1 MTQVTVD
8 FSTIVNKIKPM
19 HCINNAPLHGTDD
32 RLFHYLREA
41 GIPAARLH
49 DTGGR
54 YGGFCFVDIEN
65 IFRDFEAD
73 PADTEAYDFAFTD
86 WLLGKLVENDTEPFY
101 RLGATI
107 ENSHRIKAYHIFPP
121 RDNLKWAKICEGI
134 IRHYNEGWANGFH
147 FGIRYWEI
155 WNEPDNEIT
164 SDDNPMWKGNK
175 EQYFA
180 LYETAANYLKQRF
193 PDLKIGGYASCGFYA
208 LSQSGLDDKPNTS
221 PREEYFMEFFTAFM
235 EYISS
240 PEHKSPLDFFSWHS
254 YSGIQRTVQYAE
266 FTRGS
271 LDHYGFSAAE
281 SILNEWNPGIAYRGQ
296 LRDASSILGMM
307 CALQKSSVDMLMY
320 YDGQV
325 DTTYGG
331 MFNPLKLVPFKAYY
345 ALMAFNELF
354 KLQSEVS
361 SSSDDADVYICAAA
375 NPEGKAVLMVNT
387 SANDKTIVL
396 HINGQGTNESMT
408 FDRMDLDES
417 NNLEYTGQLDVHQ
430 TSALTLPAYSI
441 MLLKTATA
449 R

>member
-1 MTQVTVD
+1 MTKVTVD

-65 IFRDFEAD
+65 IFRDFAANPAD
-73 PADTEAYDFAFTD
+73 PAAYDFAFTD
-86 WLLGKLVENDTEPFY
+86 WLLGKLVENGSEPFY

-107 ENSHRIKAYHIFPP
+107 ENSHRIKAYHIYPP
-121 RDNLKWAKICEGI
+121 KDNLKWAKICEGI

-180 LYETAANYLKQRF
+180 LYETAANYLKQCF

-208 LSQSGLDDKPNTS
+208 LSQSGVDDKPNTS

-235 EYISS
+235 EFISS
-240 PEHKSPLDFFSWHS
+240 AEHKSPLDFFSWHS

-266 FTRGS
+266 FTRSS
-271 LDHYGFSAAE
+271 LDRYGFNLAE
-281 SILNEWNPGIAYRGQ
+281 SILNEWNPGIAYRGE
-296 LRDASSILGMM
+296 LRDAAAILGMM

-331 MFNPLKLVPFKAYY
+331 MFNPLKLKPFKAYY
-345 ALMAFNELF
+345 AFAAFNELY
-354 KLQSEVS
+354 KLGYEAS
-361 SSSDDADVYICAAA
+361 SGSDDAEVYVCAAA
-375 NPEGKAVLMVNT
+375 GSAGKALLIDNT
-387 SANDKTIVL
+387 SASAKTVTL
-396 HINGQGTNESMT
+396 HIKGVGGNFITLSQLL
-408 FDRMDLDES
+408 LDE
-417 NNLEYTGQLDVHQ
+417 NHNLGAVGQVDVQ
-430 TSALTLPAYSI
+430 LTSVITLPAFATFV
-441 MLLKTATA
+441 LKTPAA
-449 R
+449 G